1 MQIEI
6 ITNQIVNLC
15 SAIDNIKGGRVERA
29 VELLERG
36 LDGCVF
42 GLGRI
47 KEKGGVPDQTE
58 RDILIEAL
66 KIARVH
72 RSRYPRQ
79 AKPGNHIQKAVQKIL
94 ENIES

>member
-6 ITNQIVNLC
+6 IAHQIVNLC

-29 VELLERG
+29 IELLDRG
-36 LDGCVF
+36 LDGCIF
-42 GLGRI
+42 ALGRI
-47 KEKGGVPDQTE
+47 QEKGEISDQTE

-72 RSRYPRQ
+72 KSRYPGQ
-79 AKPGNHIQKAVQKIL
+79 AKPENHIQKCVQKIL
-94 ENIES
+94 EDIN